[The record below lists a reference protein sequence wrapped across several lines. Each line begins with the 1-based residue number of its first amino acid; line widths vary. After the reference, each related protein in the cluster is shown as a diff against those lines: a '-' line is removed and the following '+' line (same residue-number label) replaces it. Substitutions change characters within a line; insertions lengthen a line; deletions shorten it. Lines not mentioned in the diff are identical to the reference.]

1 MTPATVGTHEE
12 WLTARRN
19 LMIREKELT
28 RLRDE
33 LAAQR
38 RSLPWVPVETEYA
51 FETETGSRT
60 LAELFD
66 GRSQLAVYHFM
77 FGPDWDAGCP
87 SCSFWLDNLN
97 GIQEHL
103 AHRDVTFVA
112 VSRAPLASLLPY
124 RDRMG
129 WTVPWVSSAP
139 STFNV
144 DFGVSFAPGA
154 TGVTY
159 NFTTV
164 DHPEEELPGFSAFA
178 MDGGRVFHTY
188 SAYSRGIDAING
200 AYQVLDLMPKG
211 RDEDVLDYPAQW
223 LRRHDEYESD
233 GRTVA

>member
-1 MTPATVGTHEE
+1 MTPATVGTREE
-12 WLTARRN
+12 WLIARRD
-19 LMIREKELT
+19 LMVREKELT
-28 RLRDE
+28 HLRDE

-38 RSLPWVPVETEYA
+38 RALPCVPVDTEYA
-51 FETETGSRT
+51 FETESGTRT

-87 SCSFWLDNLN
+87 SCSFWLDSLN

-112 VSRAPLASLLPY
+112 VSRAPLASLLSY

-144 DFGVSFAPGA
+144 DYGVSFAAGA

-178 MDGGRVFHTY
+178 IDGGRVFHTY

-211 RDEDVLDYPAQW
+211 RDEDVLDYPTQW
-223 LRRHDEYESD
+223 LHRHDEYETD